1 MQAIERSAVY
11 GAFAAA
17 FRLGDGGADV
27 LDESVVPPPP
37 QDAAKSFMEA
47 FEPAVSKRAVS
58 LHASTHVNREQT
70 DLYQELIRWYDH
82 FGLKRR
88 DGGELP
94 DHLAVMLEF
103 LQFLTF
109 QEHANAAD
117 AKAVATLHAA
127 QRDFINRH
135 LVAVVQDIIAKTE
148 VETPR
153 YRELPRALMA
163 FLEDELLQLRLP
175 SPR

>member
-1 MQAIERSAVY
+1 
-11 GAFAAA
+11 
-17 FRLGDGGADV
+17 
-27 LDESVVPPPP
+27 
-37 QDAAKSFMEA
+37 MEA

-94 DHLAVMLEF
+94 DHLSVMLEF

-148 VETPR
+148 VDTPR

-163 FLEDELLQLRLP
+163 FLEDELGALEMP
-175 SPR
+175 T